1 MISLEQIITQL
12 KQGADWD
19 TLSQNL
25 WQPPDVGALVEA
37 IRKQLHVDPKIAE
50 RLSDTARKAADSLND
65 TWATAEASVGTALV
79 RRNTGAFGEALGL
92 LDEAVEKFKRL
103 KDPTQAA
110 KARTEQVRTLMYLGR
125 YEEAMATYD
134 EAMPRLTEEMRR
146 ELSPAGR
153 LDRWFSSEEGS

>member
-65 TWATAEASVGTALV
+65 AWATA
-79 RRNTGAFGEALGL
+79 
-92 LDEAVEKFKRL
+92 
-103 KDPTQAA
+103 
-110 KARTEQVRTLMYLGR
+110 
-125 YEEAMATYD
+125 
-134 EAMPRLTEEMRR
+134 
-146 ELSPAGR
+146 
-153 LDRWFSSEEGS
+153 